1 VTATAPIG
9 NNVPRG
15 EKQSLRITSEEG
27 LVAVAETDEDV
38 RVLFVEDDPS
48 VAQMYKLKLELDG
61 YQVTVASDGEQALES
76 ATSNPPDIVFLDI
89 RLPKM
94 DGLAVLEKLRE
105 TENTKQVPVVILSN
119 YSERELV
126 ERGLKLGALEY
137 LIKSQTTPAKLAGGV
152 ESWLKA

>member
-1 VTATAPIG
+1 MAEAD
-9 NNVPRG
+9 
-15 EKQSLRITSEEG
+15 EE
-27 LVAVAETDEDV
+27 V

-61 YQVTVASDGEQALES
+61 YQVTVASDGEQALEL

-94 DGLAVLEKLRE
+94 DGLAVLEKLRDI
-105 TENTKQVPVVILSN
+105 ENTKQVPVVILSN

>member
-1 VTATAPIG
+1 LAD
-9 NNVPRG
+9 
-15 EKQSLRITSEEG
+15 QD
-27 LVAVAETDEDV
+27 DEV

-61 YQVTVASDGEQALES
+61 YKVEVAADGELALKM
-76 ATSNPPDIVFLDI
+76 ATENPPDMIFLDI

-94 DGLAVLEKLRE
+94 DGLAVLEALRKNE
-105 TENTKQVPVVILSN
+105 RTTHIPVVILSN

-152 ESWLKA
+152 ENWLKG